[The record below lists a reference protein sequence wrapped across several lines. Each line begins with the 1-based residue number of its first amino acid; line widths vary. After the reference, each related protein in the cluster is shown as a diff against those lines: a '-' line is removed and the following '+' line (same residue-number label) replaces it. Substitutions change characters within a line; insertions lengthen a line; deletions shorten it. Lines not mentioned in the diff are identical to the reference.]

1 MRDIKNVIINGG
13 ITLEEILEKHE
24 KWVNGEEGGER
35 ARLNSV
41 DLSYVDLSSVNL
53 FDADLYNADLTGANL
68 SDTDL
73 SYANL
78 SYANLKKVN
87 LNYTNLKYANLSN
100 ANLNNANLIQSD
112 LTNADLTD
120 SNLSNANLKYANLV
134 RGNLRDAILYYADLS
149 HANLKKG
156 DLSNVDLEYA
166 NLMGANLKDAI
177 LDNVRYNECTSF
189 FALQC
194 PEEGSFIGYK
204 KARGKIVKLLI
215 TEDAERSNATTRK
228 CRCSKA
234 KVLSISDIAN
244 TREYEEVRSDFNYS
258 FIYKVGEI
266 VEVKDFDEDR
276 WKECSTGIHFFL
288 TRDEAVRY

>member
-1 MRDIKNVIINGG
+1 MRNIKEVFINGVN
-13 ITLEEILEKHE
+13 LEEILDKHE
-24 KWVNGEEGGER
+24 KWLKHEKGGEK
-35 ARLNSV
+35 AKLDNV
-41 DLSYVDLSSVNL
+41 DLSYVDLSGVNL
-53 FDADLYNADLTGANL
+53 FEVDLYNANLTGANL

-73 SYANL
+73 SYTNL
-78 SYANLKKVN
+78 SYANLRKAN

-112 LTNADLTD
+112 LTSADLTD

-149 HANLKKG
+149 HANLEKG

-166 NLMGANLKDAI
+166 NLMSANLKDAI
-177 LDNVRYNECTSF
+177 LNNVKYNECTSF
-189 FALQC
+189 LALQC

-204 KARGKIVKLLI
+204 KAEGKIVKLLI
-215 TEDAERSNATTRK
+215 TEDAKRSNATTRK

-234 KVLSISDIAN
+234 KVLSITNIDN
-244 TREYEEVRSDFNYS
+244 TKEYEEAHSYFNYS

-266 VEVKDFDEDR
+266 VEVKDFDENR
-276 WKECSTGIHFFL
+276 WEECSTGIHVFL
-288 TRDEAVRY
+288 TRDEAVNY